1 MNRINPQK
9 LMLSKWT
16 ATSPQEREKHFIVVG
31 CQRDEE
37 DNPVVVEIQA
47 VLTRRSEILPWQ
59 RLQDSTQWL
68 MGWR

>member
-1 MNRINPQK
+1 MNRINPHK
-9 LMLSKWT
+9 LMFSKWT
-16 ATSPQEREKHFIVVG
+16 ANNPQKREKHFVVVG

-37 DNPVVVEIQA
+37 DNVVAVEIEA

>member
-9 LMLSKWT
+9 LVLSKWT

-37 DNPVVVEIQA
+37 DNPVAVEIQA